1 MGCSQSQSQ
10 KNVVEV
16 TKVKYESR
24 EGAQGTPAAKTNKVQ
39 PEVIKLT
46 D

>member
-10 KNVVEV
+10 KDIVEV

-24 EGAQGTPAAKTNKVQ
+24 LSAEGTAAANINKVQ
-39 PEVIKLT
+39 PEAV
-46 D
+46 